1 VWGKPRYYGRAIFI
15 ALVIAVGVL
24 ALVKMVLPSNETPKV
39 LGFTKLTND
48 GQAKIGPMATDG
60 SRIYFN
66 EVLPGPKNL
75 VLQVAVKGGQAIPVP
90 VPLKQPGVLDISK
103 DGTELL
109 LGNNGGTGSKEG
121 SELLLVNDLS
131 REDSSVW
138 LEPVAG
144 GSPRRVGAI
153 VSIDAAFGLDGT
165 TILYSKKNTVYSV
178 SRDGSSSR
186 KLFTIEGT
194 PFGFRFSPDARVF
207 RFAGWNPLI
216 DTVTMMESAPDGTGL
231 RRMFDG
237 CCGEW
242 TADGKF
248 FIFQNR
254 REGRLDLWA
263 LPEEKRFWRRKRDGQ
278 PIQLTAGPLDFQYPL
293 PSKDGKEIFAIGTS
307 RRAEVVRYDALSGQF
322 VPFLSEISAEGLAF
336 SRDGQWA
343 AYTSY
348 PEGTLWRSRVDG
360 SERTQLTFP
369 PLRAFHPR
377 WSPDGKQIA
386 FSGFL
391 PGATFNVHL
400 VSSEGG
406 TPQRIHPSEQI
417 QMDVSWS
424 PDGNALLYGSLPG
437 HDAPISMID
446 LKTQGVSS
454 LPGSDAFNSPHWSP
468 DGKHIAALTISHH
481 TLMLFDLTTRKWTEV
496 FGSSAVGWE
505 NWSRDGRYIYFVNYH
520 DPAEGFHN
528 RVVRF
533 RLKDYKIENIVDV
546 QNVGRRPT
554 GTFAAWFGL
563 GPDDSPLFARD
574 ISSQEIYALAIG
586 RP

>member
-1 VWGKPRYYGRAIFI
+1 
-15 ALVIAVGVL
+15 
-24 ALVKMVLPSNETPKV
+24 
-39 LGFTKLTND
+39 
-48 GQAKIGPMATDG
+48 
-60 SRIYFN
+60 
-66 EVLPGPKNL
+66 
-75 VLQVAVKGGQAIPVP
+75 
-90 VPLKQPGVLDISK
+90 
-103 DGTELL
+103 
-109 LGNNGGTGSKEG
+109 
-121 SELLLVNDLS
+121 
-131 REDSSVW
+131 
-138 LEPVAG
+138 
-144 GSPRRVGAI
+144 
-153 VSIDAAFGLDGT
+153 
-165 TILYSKKNTVYSV
+165 
-178 SRDGSSSR
+178 
-186 KLFTIEGT
+186 
-194 PFGFRFSPDARVF
+194 
-207 RFAGWNPLI
+207 
-216 DTVTMMESAPDGTGL
+216 
-231 RRMFDG
+231 MFDG

-307 RRAEVVRYDALSGQF
+307 RRAEVVRYDAHSSEF
-322 VPFLSEISAEGLAF
+322 VPFLSGISAEGLAF

-343 AYTSY
+343 TYISY

-369 PLRAFHPR
+369 SLRAFNPR

-391 PGATFNVHL
+391 PGTTFNVYL
-400 VSSEGG
+400 ISSEGG
-406 TPQRIHPSEQI
+406 TPKRIYPSEQI

-424 PDGNALLYGSLPG
+424 PDGNSLLYGSLPG
-437 HDAPISMID
+437 HDAPIHIID
-446 LKTQGVSS
+446 LKTQRVSS
-454 LPGSDAFNSPHWSP
+454 LPGSDGFNSPHWSP
-468 DGKHIAALTISHH
+468 DGKHIAALTMAHH